1 MASVAG
7 RPRST
12 VPTACLPADPGHHGQ
27 RRHAAGLTSAE
38 LTRALQALSS
48 CYVERRSKLET
59 GAALEGAGKRA
70 AFALFYG
77 PVHFLTITE
86 IIRAAGD
93 GGRGP
98 TTILDLGCGTGVGAA
113 AWALACDSRSHISGI
128 DRSTWAVAEAN
139 WTYGE
144 LGLAGRARTSDVAN
158 ATLPK
163 SSESAILLA
172 YAVNELTAGARS
184 TLLPKLVNAIRAGTR
199 VLVVEAIALRD
210 KPWCREWRQV
220 LEAEGAR
227 EQEWRFNADIPATVR
242 ELGRRAGLTL
252 RELTARTLAVPPRV

>member
-1 MASVAG
+1 VAHID
-7 RPRST
+7 
-12 VPTACLPADPGHHGQ
+12 ALLAALE

-38 LTRALQALSS
+38 LTRALRALSS

-93 GGRGP
+93 CGRAP
-98 TTILDLGCGTGVGAA
+98 ATILDLGCGTGIGAA
-113 AWALACDSRSHISGI
+113 AWALACDARSRISGI
-128 DRSTWAVAEAN
+128 DRSAWAVAEAN

-144 LGLAGRARTSDVAN
+144 LGLTGRARTSGVAN
-158 ATLPK
+158 AILPK
-163 SSESAILLA
+163 SADSAILLA
-172 YAVNELTAGARS
+172 YAANELSAGARS
-184 TLLPKLVNAIRAGTR
+184 TLLPKLVDAIRAGTR

-210 KPWCREWRQV
+210 KPWWREWRQV

-252 RELTARTLAVPPRV
+252 RELTARTLASPPRV